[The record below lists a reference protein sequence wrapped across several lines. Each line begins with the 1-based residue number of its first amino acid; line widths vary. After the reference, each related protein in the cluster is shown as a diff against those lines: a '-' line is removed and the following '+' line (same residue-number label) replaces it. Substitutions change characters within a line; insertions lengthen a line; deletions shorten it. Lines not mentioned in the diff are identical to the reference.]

1 MLCEKKLSPLWKS
14 KIFISNYLII
24 LWLYYEVHHMCA
36 RINLGIPNQ
45 MVKKANRYFIFTAL
59 ICILLR
65 RRNQSSNEAKV
76 FLNHLIASFS
86 SEICPLNTLGRF
98 SWNKTRQGTT
108 SNSYLS
114 AYSLEGEETKI
125 LFQWINWPPD
135 VTLSHFVLLVF
146 KTLFTPIKGG
156 ATWVDRKN
164 TSSTEI

>member
-1 MLCEKKLSPLWKS
+1 
-14 KIFISNYLII
+14 
-24 LWLYYEVHHMCA
+24 
-36 RINLGIPNQ
+36 

-65 RRNQSSNEAKV
+65 RKNQSSNEAKV

-125 LFQWINWPPD
+125 LFQCINWPPD
-135 VTLSHFVLLVF
+135 VTLSHFALLVF

-164 TSSTEI
+164 TSSTEIHMTRKYPLCGYILGVLTHTTAWDQHWGGDETLNWVLI